1 MNLKEESS
9 LKDDTG
15 SKDYQYFH
23 NHVFGDGRYYA
34 YDGISEEILTRLEGS
49 ERRRAERL
57 VFQSINKLI
66 MDERSIRA
74 AGYLRLK
81 IAAPVLA
88 RRLSTRSIFMRQ
100 NIHSAIVW
108 ALLKI
113 RADKK
118 CLNKLIYV
126 LKNGSGL
133 SGLSRTEAIDLLLEF
148 GNEPA
153 VIDALLQASLDKNFS
168 VYSSA
173 FYALG
178 KIFKDNADVSNFL
191 NNINFSRSP
200 SERNS
205 IVIRVK
211 QYLGR

>member
-1 MNLKEESS
+1 MNLKAESS

-15 SKDYQYFH
+15 SKNFQYFH

-34 YDGISEEILTRLEGS
+34 YDGLSEEMLARLEGS
-49 ERRRAERL
+49 ERIKAERL
-57 VFQSINKLI
+57 VFQSINKTI

-74 AGYLRLK
+74 AVYLRLK
-81 IAAPVLA
+81 SAAPVLA
-88 RRLSTRSIFMRQ
+88 RRLSTRSIFMPQ

-108 ALLKI
+108 SLLKI
-113 RADKK
+113 RADQRY
-118 CLNKLIYV
+118 LNKIIYV

-133 SGLSRTEAIDLLLEF
+133 NGLTRPEAVDLLLDF
-148 GNEPA
+148 GNEPL
-153 VIDALLQASLDKNFS
+153 VIDALLQASLDKNSS

-173 FYALG
+173 FDALG
-178 KIFKDNADVSNFL
+178 KIFKDNADVSNLL
-191 NNINFSRSP
+191 NNISFSRSP

-211 QYLGR
+211 QYLVK